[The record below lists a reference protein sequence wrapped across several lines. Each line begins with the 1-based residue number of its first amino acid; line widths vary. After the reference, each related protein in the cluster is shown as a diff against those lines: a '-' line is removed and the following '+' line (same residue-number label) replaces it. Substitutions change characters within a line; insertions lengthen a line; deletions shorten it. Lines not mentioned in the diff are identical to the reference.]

1 MSSSTQSGN
10 THTTHARTTA
20 PGWYLLTAQAGSP
33 EGGSLYAYL
42 PRFLQRRAFKW
53 AIVLLNVRVDE
64 VICPQA
70 RCHRRPD
77 AISVA
82 TASDFTGFI
91 RFVLE
96 YLGFVFV
103 HDDAPPWAFRR
114 LTNGVG
120 SGRTNNN
127 VRTDWVRSWPS
138 RCQQTFNKFFMQS
151 QIRSPARRHAHGHS
165 RLRFCSASLISL
177 QSLQLNAAYGTIVY
191 KDLSNALDCT
201 PSWCK
206 KLNLHSLRHIAK
218 ESVNRWPP
226 QHTPIFLISYVMDS
240 LKTILELAHIVSAK
254 PEQQIIQSE

>member
-1 MSSSTQSGN
+1 LSTIQYGLASVPLALWSKVSLHPN
-10 THTTHARTTA
+10 
-20 PGWYLLTAQAGSP
+20 GSIR
-33 EGGSLYAYL
+33 YL
-42 PRFLQRRAFKW
+42 PRFPQRRAFKW
-53 AIVLLNVRVDE
+53 AIVPLNVRVDE

-138 RCQQTFNKFFMQS
+138 RCQQTFKTFSF
-151 QIRSPARRHAHGHS
+151 GH
-165 RLRFCSASLISL
+165 
-177 QSLQLNAAYGTIVY
+177 
-191 KDLSNALDCT
+191 
-201 PSWCK
+201 
-206 KLNLHSLRHIAK
+206 
-218 ESVNRWPP
+218 
-226 QHTPIFLISYVMDS
+226 
-240 LKTILELAHIVSAK
+240 
-254 PEQQIIQSE
+254 